1 MTPESIFS
9 MCSYIVLPSWALL
22 IFAGRWKWT
31 AQLICGF
38 VVPVLLG
45 ILYFGLL
52 VHVGMEMYKAGEMYG
67 GFRSL
72 ADVAQL
78 FSNPYALLA
87 GWVHYL
93 AFDLFI
99 GSWEVRDAQ
108 RFDISHWLVIP
119 CLLLT
124 FLFGPVGLV
133 LYLAIRFGLRRVVR
147 VTDGHA

>member
-1 MTPESIFS
+1 MSAESLFS
-9 MCSYIVLPSWALL
+9 LCSYVVLPSWALL
-22 IFAGRWKWT
+22 IFAPRWKWT
-31 AQLICGF
+31 ARMICALI
-38 VVPVLLG
+38 VPVLLG
-45 ILYFGLL
+45 VVYVALL
-52 VHVGMEMYKAGEMYG
+52 ASQWNQLEG

-72 ADVAQL
+72 AEVAQL

-108 RFDISHWLVIP
+108 RLNISHWLVTP

-124 FLFGPVGLV
+124 FLFGPFGLV
-133 LYLAIRFGLRRVVR
+133 LYLALRFALRRVVW
-147 VTDGHA
+147 VNDGHA